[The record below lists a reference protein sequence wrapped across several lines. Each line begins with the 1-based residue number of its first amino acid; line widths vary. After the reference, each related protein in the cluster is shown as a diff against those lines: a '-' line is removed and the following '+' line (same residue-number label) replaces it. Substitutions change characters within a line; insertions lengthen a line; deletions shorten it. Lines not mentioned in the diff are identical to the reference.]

1 MKDAAQHDARGPA
14 GRREPSTTNP
24 MKGIAMTEGL
34 ATVEEAS
41 PHTAFVIIVNAVPDT
56 VESPLVSYE
65 QVVRIAYPTP
75 PSPDTRFTVT
85 YRKAVA
91 PNHEG
96 SLVAGQSV
104 EVKKKGTIFNVKATG
119 RS

>member
-1 MKDAAQHDARGPA
+1 
-14 GRREPSTTNP
+14 
-24 MKGIAMTEGL
+24 MTESVGTI
-34 ATVEEAS
+34 ANAAR
-41 PHTAFVIIVNAVPDT
+41 HTAFVIIVNAAQHT
-56 VESPLVSYE
+56 AESPLVSYE
-65 QVVRIAYPTP
+65 QVVGIAYPTP
-75 PSPDTRFTVT
+75 PTPDTRFTVT

-91 PNHEG
+91 PSHEG